1 MSRTR
6 PTWTRDTARN
16 FVRHYLEMVAAM
28 IVGMVAL
35 GPLWTLALNAAGAP
49 ELLDRPE
56 LGAVVMATN
65 MTIAMSAWMRYRGH
79 RWAATAEMAA
89 AMYLPF
95 IVLFLPLQLG
105 LLSPT
110 GLVVAGH
117 VLMLVGMAAVML
129 LRPAEYAAHAGHHS

>member
-1 MSRTR
+1 MSRTH
-6 PTWTRDTARN
+6 PTWTHDTARN

-35 GPLWTLALNAAGAP
+35 GPLWTLALNAAGTP
-49 ELLDRPE
+49 GLLDRPE
-56 LGAVVMATN
+56 LGALVMTTN
-65 MTIAMSAWMRYRGH
+65 MIIAMSAWMRYRGH

-95 IVLFLPLQLG
+95 IVLLLPLWLG
-105 LLSPT
+105 LLTPT

-117 VLMLVGMAAVML
+117 VLMLAGMAAVML
-129 LRPAEYAAHAGHHS
+129 LRPTEYAAHAGHHN